1 MPGQMGATGH
11 DSTAPAEQRGHLH
24 LLFTCTR
31 DLRLCHLPSFS
42 GTPEKQGEMPR
53 PVHFLL
59 LLLLLLGGPRT
70 GLPHKFYK
78 AKPIFSCL
86 NAAVSEAE
94 KGHGEDTSLLSK
106 RSFHHPPGGN
116 ASSGEEDEGKEKRTF
131 PVSGARGGA
140 GGTRYKY
147 VSQAQPRGKPRQD
160 TAKSPQRTK
169 FTLSLDVPTNIMNL
183 LFNIAKAK
191 NLRAQAAANAHLMA
205 QIGRKK

>member
-1 MPGQMGATGH
+1 
-11 DSTAPAEQRGHLH
+11 
-24 LLFTCTR
+24 
-31 DLRLCHLPSFS
+31 
-42 GTPEKQGEMPR
+42 MPR

-94 KGHGEDTSLLSK
+94 KGQGEDTSLLSK

-205 QIGRKK
+205 QIGRKNKRQSSCIPPLQSSPC

>member
-1 MPGQMGATGH
+1 MP
-11 DSTAPAEQRGHLH
+11 
-24 LLFTCTR
+24 
-31 DLRLCHLPSFS
+31 
-42 GTPEKQGEMPR
+42 MPI
-53 PVHFLL
+53 HFLL
-59 LLLLLLGGPRT
+59 VLLLLLGGPRA

-86 NAAVSEAE
+86 NTALSEAE
-94 KGHGEDTSLLSK
+94 KSQGQDASLLSK
-106 RSFHHPPGGN
+106 RSFHHLPSQDT
-116 ASSGEEDEGKEKRTF
+116 SSGEEEEGKGKRTF
-131 PVSGARGGA
+131 LLSGARGGA

-147 VSQAQPRGKPRQD
+147 VSQAQPRGKAHQD

-169 FTLSLDVPTNIMNL
+169 FTLSLDVPTNIMNH